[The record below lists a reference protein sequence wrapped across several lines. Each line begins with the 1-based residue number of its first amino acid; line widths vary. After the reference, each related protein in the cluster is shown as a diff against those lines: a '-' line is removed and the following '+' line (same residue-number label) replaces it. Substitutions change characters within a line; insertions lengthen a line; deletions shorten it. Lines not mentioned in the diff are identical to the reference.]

1 MTLKKHK
8 PGTCPWSLTPGSWS
22 WFLVLGSP
30 WFMSTDLFGS
40 FAASGGVFGDLLED
54 REPSRMTLWGSL
66 EDQEP
71 SRVTLWGPSPLALGP
86 VASEVTLVPGGTNNL
101 IKTDN
106 FQVVFRRSE
115 KVKASQKQAVTRRG
129 ALIPVAVPESEFTQQ
144 GAVTKARVPA
154 VEGGWPGVPLTSAA
168 PFDHRST
175 ADQHVSTVTTIH
187 HPRDAAGNPDR
198 NRNLAVF
205 LTWSSSGSYPWIVV
219 VIPQT
224 TTGENS
230 AHLFTNSKQEKM
242 KRRRKGEVEA
252 PG

>member
-1 MTLKKHK
+1 
-8 PGTCPWSLTPGSWS
+8 
-22 WFLVLGSP
+22 
-30 WFMSTDLFGS
+30 MSADL
-40 FAASGGVFGDLLED
+40 FGDLLED
-54 REPSRMTLWGSL
+54 RELSRMTLWGSL
-66 EDQEP
+66 EDREP

-187 HPRDAAGNPDR
+187 HPRDAAGNLYR

-224 TTGENS
+224 TTGG
-230 AHLFTNSKQEKM
+230 KQRAFIHKLKTRKDEKEK
-242 KRRRKGEVEA
+242 KRRSRGSRMTFGSRRFRKLV
-252 PG
+252 PVLSQQNQ